1 MAKRPRITGNP
12 PGQPTKYRPE
22 MCDEIVALMSK
33 GLSATA
39 AAAELNLARKSLY
52 NWEEAHPEFAAALD
66 LGRIKRQA
74 FLEKRLLGASEGPVV
89 TSSIFALKNAAP
101 KEWRDK
107 QEVEQT
113 GTLTIN
119 ITRFADHKPAE

>member
-1 MAKRPRITGNP
+1 MGRRTGNP

-22 MCDEIVALMSK
+22 LCDEIVAIMSK

-39 AAAELNLARKSLY
+39 AAAELNICRKSLY
-52 NWEEAHPEFAAALD
+52 NWEAEHPDFATALD
-66 LGRIKRQA
+66 MGRTKRQA

-101 KEWRDK
+101 KDWREK

-119 ITRFADHKPAE
+119 ITRFADHKSAE